1 MLPISGN
8 KRESTLN
15 TPDQPKS
22 VQSSTQRLIGKV
34 IIITGASQGIGAS
47 TARYLAQQGA
57 IVVLA
62 ARNAEKL
69 AAVASQITEANGQAF
84 AVTSDVSDPA
94 SMQRLVEQ
102 TLEKYGRLDAAFN
115 NAAGGG
121 HRPTPLADVRV
132 EDFDS
137 AYQINLRGIF
147 LAMKYQIP
155 AMLSSGG
162 GVIVN
167 MSSTAGTVGVPG
179 MTAYTSTKHGVIGLS
194 KTAALDYAQQNIRVN
209 VVAPGPILTDR
220 LSSIPEAMRENVARG
235 VPMRRIGQPD
245 EVAATVAWLCSDDA
259 SFITG
264 AVITIDGGRLAGIG

>member
-1 MLPISGN
+1 M
-8 KRESTLN
+8 N
-15 TPDQPKS
+15 TTPQPKS
-22 VQSSTQRLIGKV
+22 AQPSIQRLVGKV

-69 AAVASQITEANGQAF
+69 AAVAHQITEANGQAF
-84 AVTSDVSDPA
+84 AVPSDVSDPA

-115 NAAGGG
+115 HAAGGG

-137 AYQINLRGIF
+137 AYQINLRGVF

-167 MSSTAGTVGVPG
+167 MSSTAGTIGVRG
-179 MTAYTSTKHGVIGLS
+179 MIAYTSTKHGVIGLS

-220 LSSIPEAMRENVARG
+220 LNSLPEAMRENVSRG
-235 VPMRRIGQPD
+235 VPMRRIGRTD
-245 EVAATVAWLCSDDA
+245 EVAATVAWLCSDEA

-264 AVITIDGGRLAGIG
+264 AVIPIDGGGLAGGG